1 MPCGPKSSIRHD
13 SIGSDRHPCF
23 NKESAGSCGRVHL
36 PVAPKC
42 NIQCN
47 YCNRKY
53 DCVNE
58 SRPGVTSGILKP
70 FQALEYTRHVLDKEP
85 RITVIGIAGP
95 GDPMANP
102 EETLETMR
110 LIKAE
115 YPHMLF
121 CLSSNGLAMPQYVDD
136 LAALGVTHATV
147 TMSTIDPE
155 IGAKIYA
162 WAREGN
168 VVYRGVAAAELLLS
182 RQLESIAALKAHGL
196 AVKINTIVI
205 PGVNTIGDYAP
216 IKAVAEKAREL
227 GADIMNSLPMHPT
240 AGTPFGALAEP
251 SRDDIHA
258 LREEIDHLVP
268 QMTHCRRCRADAVG
282 LLCGDRSG
290 ELSGV
295 LAACGKLTSQH
306 QDDRPYVAVATI
318 SSVLVDTHLGAARRL
333 QIWGMSADGGFR
345 LKEERTAV
353 RGLGGG
359 CGCGD
364 SIGIAGG
371 SGGCGGGGGGGT
383 DPGRMG
389 EAGWRELAA
398 NLSDCRA
405 VVAQEAGDAPHK
417 ILGEHG
423 IPVIVAS
430 GTVKDALRLVYG
442 LQSARLAAAC
452 EGSTGA

>member
-1 MPCGPKSSIRHD
+1 MNASLEPRGGK
-13 SIGSDRHPCF
+13 HPCF
-23 NKESAGSCGRVHL
+23 NKEASGSCGRVHL

-70 FQALEYTRHVLDKEP
+70 FQALEYTRQVLEKEP

-102 EETLETMR
+102 DETLETMR
-110 LIKAE
+110 LIRAQ

-136 LAALGVTHATV
+136 LANLGVTHATV
-147 TMSTIDPE
+147 TMNTIDPE

-162 WAREGN
+162 WVRDAN
-168 VVYRGVAAAELLLS
+168 VVYRGREAAELLLE
-182 RQLESIAALKAHGL
+182 RQLEAIAALKSRGL

-205 PGVNTIGDYAP
+205 PGVNDIDGNAP
-216 IKAVAEKAREL
+216 LRAVAERAREL
-227 GADIMNSLPMHPT
+227 GADLMNLMPMHPT
-240 AGTPFGALAEP
+240 EGAPFGGLPEP
-251 SRDDIHA
+251 RKEMIHG
-258 LREEIDHLVP
+258 LRAEIDHLLP

-282 LLCGDRSG
+282 LLCSDRSG
-290 ELSGV
+290 ELGGV
-295 LAACGKLTSQH
+295 LAACAQLPGQAPQ
-306 QDDRPYVAVATI
+306 QDPEDRPYVAVASR

-333 QIWGMSADGGFR
+333 QIWGPTKDGGFR
-345 LKEERTAV
+345 LREERTAV

-371 SGGCGGGGGGGT
+371 AGGCGSAAGT

-389 EAGWRELAA
+389 AAAWRELAA

-405 VVAQEAGDAPHK
+405 VIAQDAGEAPRK
-417 ILGEHG
+417 VLGEHG
-423 IPVIVAS
+423 IPVLIAS
-430 GTVKDALRLVYG
+430 GLLQDALRLAYG
-442 LQSARLAAAC
+442 HEAKDQAAC
-452 EGSTGA
+452 VGGTPLQRG